1 MNLLKWLLL
10 LRKLNLQELLAY
22 PKDITNSIDCRRWV
36 LALLD
41 AADVLAELTSVKF
54 DDEIVVTIDDV
65 VQNDAAWDAIHGL
78 FVSVVTSDDPYEQV
92 VRPRA
97 VAEVA
102 AKYGVAEVAAKYGFN
117 PAILMVII
125 QAISMLLQFIRSRR
139 N

>member
-10 LRKLNLQELLAY
+10 LRRLDLQELLAY
-22 PKDITNSIDCRRWV
+22 PKDITKSGDCRRWV

-41 AADVLAELTSVKF
+41 AADVLADLTSVKF
-54 DDEIVVTIDDV
+54 DDEIVATIDSV
-65 VQNDAAWDAIHGL
+65 VENDAAWDAIHGL
-78 FVSVVTSDDPYEQV
+78 FVSVVTSDDPIKENIASV
-92 VRPRA
+92 A
-97 VAEVA
+97 VST
-102 AKYGVAEVAAKYGFN
+102 VAAKYGFN